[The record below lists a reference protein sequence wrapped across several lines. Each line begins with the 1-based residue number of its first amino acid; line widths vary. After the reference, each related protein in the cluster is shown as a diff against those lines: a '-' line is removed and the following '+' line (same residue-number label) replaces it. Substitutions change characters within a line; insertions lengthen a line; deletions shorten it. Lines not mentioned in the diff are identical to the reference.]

1 MSSVRHYARV
11 PALDVGTIQR
21 VQQQKLFFFWK
32 FQNHERILLYMASA
46 LVAPPTPHYYYTFTF
61 HFAPR
66 RTQAPQFHISLRDH
80 PTSPLVY
87 SHLTLS
93 SHAHDALH
101 FHFSL
106 RPHAISALP
115 ASARNSHLTY
125 DFLRVFTFHFSK
137 NANFHVSLSGQKLGG
152 GDLVVRTSGFVSQRG
167 AGMYRLL

>member
-1 MSSVRHYARV
+1 
-11 PALDVGTIQR
+11 
-21 VQQQKLFFFWK
+21 
-32 FQNHERILLYMASA
+32 MAFA

-125 DFLRVFTFHFSK
+125 GFLRVFTFHFSK
-137 NANFHVSLSGQKLGG
+137 NASFHVSLSEKKLVTR
-152 GDLVVRTSGFVSQRG
+152 DLVSRHNCPKGQD
-167 AGMYRLL
+167 LLLVTVLKVLKVAISR

>member
-1 MSSVRHYARV
+1 
-11 PALDVGTIQR
+11 
-21 VQQQKLFFFWK
+21 
-32 FQNHERILLYMASA
+32 MASV

-66 RTQAPQFHISLRDH
+66 RTRAPQFHISLRDH

-137 NANFHVSLSGQKLGG
+137 NASFHVSLSGQKLGT
-152 GDLVVRTSGFVSQRG
+152 GDLVVWEKFEVRG
-167 AGMYRLL
+167 PAAGARYAIAMELVAPARRLRYSN

>member
-1 MSSVRHYARV
+1 
-11 PALDVGTIQR
+11 
-21 VQQQKLFFFWK
+21 
-32 FQNHERILLYMASA
+32 MASA

-80 PTSPLVY
+80 PTSPLVN

-137 NANFHVSLSGQKLGG
+137 NANVHVSLSGQKLGG
-152 GDLVVRTSGFVSQRG
+152 GDLECSNHSEGIPASLCAKHKVLFKGRSEMDSTLESVHCCTHVCTCV
-167 AGMYRLL
+167 Y

>member
-1 MSSVRHYARV
+1 
-11 PALDVGTIQR
+11 
-21 VQQQKLFFFWK
+21 
-32 FQNHERILLYMASA
+32 MASV

-137 NANFHVSLSGQKLGG
+137 NANFHVSLSGQKLGTLLPCIH
-152 GDLVVRTSGFVSQRG
+152 GDHSDDDCWTNNWHTPAPHAATRRAG
-167 AGMYRLL
+167 AACGLSRRSIVAKL